1 MDVDVAIIGAGPAG
15 VQAAIHAARK
25 KVSVALIGKV
35 ANSATFGIE
44 IDNYFGEGKC
54 SGTELLK
61 TGLEQARSFGASIV
75 DMNVLSLGRS
85 DRGFSISLEDGSD
98 ICARSIVL
106 ATGIRRTKLGVPG
119 EKEFAN
125 GKGVSYCAICDCNF
139 YKGKTVVVTGG
150 ESEAA
155 VAAELMTKYAAK
167 VYWVFSKFTA
177 SENLISAAK
186 NAGVEMIEA
195 SIVKIL
201 GETKVTSVTLSD
213 GKEVPT
219 DGVFIEL
226 GGRSSADL
234 AMDIDLM
241 PEIDDSLKV
250 DRSCSTS
257 VPGVFACGDVT
268 GRPWQVAKAVGE
280 GAVAGLSAADYSKK
294 MIQ

>member
-15 VQAAIHAARK
+15 IQAAIHAARK

-61 TGLEQARSFGASIV
+61 TGLEQAMSFGASIV

-139 YKGKTVVVTGG
+139 YKGKTVVITGG

-167 VYWVFSKFTA
+167 VYWVFSEFTA
-177 SENLISAAK
+177 SENLISVAK

-195 SIVKIL
+195 SILRIS

-213 GKEVPT
+213 GKEVST

-234 AMDIDLM
+234 ALDIDLM